1 MLVNK
6 RGVHFLKV
14 KTHPKNVINRRTH
27 ARTWGGG
34 GAPAR
39 LRSFYIIITPHITFF
54 AILPPSWGV
63 ACAWLLWGAS
73 PTQRII
79 GYPQA
84 PHTAWPRI
92 EGMCL

>member
-1 MLVNK
+1 M
-6 RGVHFLKV
+6 
-14 KTHPKNVINRRTH
+14 H
-27 ARTWGGG
+27 APGGGG

-39 LRSFYIIITPHITFF
+39 LRSFYIIITPRITFF

-73 PTQRII
+73 PTQRIM
-79 GYPQA
+79 GYIQA
-84 PHTAWPRI
+84 PRTAWPRI

>member
-1 MLVNK
+1 MH
-6 RGVHFLKV
+6 GVHFLKEI
-14 KTHPKNVINRRTH
+14 TRQKNVINRRTH

-39 LRSFYIIITPHITFF
+39 LRSFYIIITPRITFF

-73 PTQRII
+73 PTQHI
-79 GYPQA
+79 PQA

-92 EGMCL
+92 EGMYL